1 MSESLIQPRGVRRAA
16 IGLLLGA
23 LLGLGACASNGKDDQ
38 EDYVEEPV
46 DELYNRA
53 MNLMQQGDDRQA
65 ARAFDDMV
73 TPMLVGMFGSSPA
86 SARRRSRP

>member
-38 EDYVEEPV
+38 EAYVEEPV

-53 MNLMQQGDDRQA
+53 MNLMQQGDDRQVA
-65 ARAFDDMV
+65 
-73 TPMLVGMFGSSPA
+73 PSHA
-86 SARRRSRP
+86 SRLT